1 MRAKDAVG
9 QHGESIAVR
18 QLTEQGWTVLDRNW
32 RCSLGEIDIVARAP
46 EGELVIIEVKTRR
59 SDAFGHP
66 SEAITR
72 AKLTRLRVL
81 TWAWLEAHPQPGPV
95 RIDVMAVLVPPSGS
109 ARIDHLTGVGE
120 R

>member
-9 QHGESIAVR
+9 QHGESVAVR
-18 QLTEQGWTVLDRNW
+18 QLTAQGWAVLDRNW

-59 SDAFGHP
+59 STAFGHP
-66 SEAITR
+66 IEAITP

-95 RIDVMAVLVPPSGS
+95 RIDVMAVLVPPSGPAS
-109 ARIDHLTGVGE
+109 VEHVTGVGE